1 MVQLSIQDMTQESK
15 VRTRTALCVC
25 GGGVSA
31 SVIGRTVLGM
41 KSPLWAV
48 CKGKGFLEKQE
59 WYRSTSP

>member
-1 MVQLSIQDMTQESK
+1 M
-15 VRTRTALCVC
+15 CVW